1 MPVDTPDRSKI
12 KHRFSMPWNQD
23 HYDSTGTIGCKGKC
37 DSAALW
43 GAHGASLATLGGNWP
58 AGPLGPPWLPHS
70 THPGIPMAVFTINK
84 CATGTVEAVRTFDD
98 YSLPRHIMVD
108 LMRYVANTNGAST
121 VLAFSYLVGR
131 KSYNLVICCSMTL
144 P

>member
-1 MPVDTPDRSKI
+1 M
-12 KHRFSMPWNQD
+12 
-23 HYDSTGTIGCKGKC
+23 
-37 DSAALW
+37 
-43 GAHGASLATLGGNWP
+43 ATLGAQLARGSTR
-58 AGPLGPPWLPHS
+58 ATLAPPW
-70 THPGIPMAVFTINK
+70 HPPWDSLAVFKFNK
-84 CATGTVEAVRTFDD
+84 CATGTVEPVSTFDE
-98 YSLPRHIMVD
+98 YSLSRHIMVD